1 MEVVKLKI
9 YGDSP
14 TIEDSLGFDKYAK
27 VLLDLIKDFDG
38 KTPLTIG
45 IHGSWGSGK
54 TSLMK
59 MLEMRL
65 KNETD
70 DRFKLI
76 WFNAWA
82 YGGDEPI
89 GLALLHQILIEFEK
103 EKKQGK
109 INTLFESTSKLLTDV
124 ALRNTV
130 GIPYNEAK
138 NHFKSGIEIKST
150 LRADFETSINECLK
164 GRSLVVFIDDLDRC
178 LPEKTIEIIEVI
190 KIFLDVPKCIY
201 VIGVAKEVIEQV
213 IEVRYKS
220 KGQKISNIGKDYME
234 KIIQI
239 PFTLP
244 PIKEENM
251 EKYINGL
258 NIAGKE
264 KGYVKIVSKS
274 SESNPRKVKMFL
286 NTLRVRQSIAKI
298 AGLNINTELFAKF
311 FVIEYVFPELFRD
324 VVKYKGQNILYKLE
338 KLMQENPDEELLTV
352 LKNSKILKKYH
363 EDEDL
368 SNLLND
374 EPFFNNL
381 DIDPYIYLSEIEV
394 TDSYEKTHF
403 NEYYIEELMSGD
415 YIRQVNAVE
424 NIKRNPYSDKQK
436 IRRHF
441 IVELENKD
449 DFVCANAKKVLR
461 LISDAKTLDELD
473 KTLEEENVLKNT
485 YEKY

>member
-14 TIEDSLGFDKYAK
+14 TTEDSLGFDKYAK
-27 VLLDLIKDFDG
+27 VLLNLIEDSKD

-65 KNETD
+65 NDKND
-70 DRFKLI
+70 DTFKLI

-103 EKKQGK
+103 EKKQENK
-109 INTLFESTSKLLTDV
+109 INLLESSSKLLTDV
-124 ALRNTV
+124 ALRKTM
-130 GIPYNEAK
+130 GITFEEA
-138 NHFKSGIEIKST
+138 NNFFKSSIEIKST
-150 LRADFETSINECLK
+150 LRADFETSIDECLQN
-164 GRSLVVFIDDLDRC
+164 RRLVVFIDDLDRC
-178 LPEKTIEIIEVI
+178 LPEKTIEILETI

-201 VIGVAKEVIEQV
+201 VIGVAKEVIEQA

-220 KGQKISNIGKDYME
+220 KGQDILNIGKDYME

-251 EKYINGL
+251 EKYINSL
-258 NIAGKE
+258 NITGKE
-264 KGYVKIVSKS
+264 KGYVKIVAKS

-286 NTLRVRQSIAKI
+286 NTLRVRQSIAEI
-298 AGLNINTELFAKF
+298 AGLKINLELFAKF
-311 FVIEYVFPELFRD
+311 FVIEYVFPEFYRD
-324 VVKYKGQNILYKLE
+324 VVKYKRQNILYKLE
-338 KLMQENPDEELLTV
+338 QLMQKNPDDELHTE

-368 SNLLND
+368 SNLLNN

-403 NEYYIEELMSGD
+403 DEYYIKELMSGD
-415 YIRQVNAVE
+415 HIRQVNAVE
-424 NIKRNPYSDKQK
+424 NIKRNPDSDKQK
-436 IRRHF
+436 IISHF
-441 IVELENKD
+441 KVELENKD
-449 DFVCANAKKVLR
+449 EFVRANAKKVLR
-461 LISDAKTLDELD
+461 LI
-473 KTLEEENVLKNT
+473 
-485 YEKY
+485 

>member
-1 MEVVKLKI
+1 MKI

-14 TIEDSLGFDKYAK
+14 TIEDSLGFDKYAD
-27 VLLDLIKDFDG
+27 VLLKLIEDFDS

-65 KNETD
+65 KDKNKID
-70 DRFKLI
+70 DTFKLI

-82 YGGDEPI
+82 YGGNEPI

-109 INTLFESTSKLLTDV
+109 LINLFASSIKLFADV
-124 ALRNTV
+124 ALRNTIR
-130 GIPYNEAK
+130 IPFKDAK
-138 NHFKSGIEIKST
+138 KFFESSIEIKST
-150 LRADFETSINECLK
+150 LRSDFKTSIDESLQN
-164 GRSLVVFIDDLDRC
+164 RRLVVFIDDLDRC
-178 LPEKTIEIIEVI
+178 LPEKTIEIIEII
-190 KIFLDVPKCIY
+190 KNFLDVPKCIY
-201 VIGVAKEVIEQV
+201 VIGVAKEVIEQL

-220 KGQKISNIGKDYME
+220 KGQEIPNIGKDYME

-251 EKYINGL
+251 EKFINKL
-258 NIAGKE
+258 NIVGKE
-264 KGYVKIVSKS
+264 KGYVKIVAKS
-274 SESNPRKVKMFL
+274 SGSNLRKVKIFL

-298 AGLNINTELFAKF
+298 AGLKINPELFAKF
-311 FVIEYVFPELFRD
+311 FVMEYVFPEFYRY
-324 VVKYKGQNILYKLE
+324 VVKYKGQKILYKLE
-338 KLMQENPDEELLTV
+338 QLIQKNADDELHTE
-352 LKNSKILKKYH
+352 LKNSTTLKKYH

-368 SNLLND
+368 SNLLSD

-403 NEYYIEELMSGD
+403 DEYYIEELMSGD
-415 YIRQVNAVE
+415 YIKQVNAVE
-424 NIKRNPYSDKQK
+424 NIKRNPDSDKQK
-436 IRRHF
+436 IIRHF
-441 IVELENKD
+441 EVESKNKD
-449 DFVCANAKKVLR
+449 DFISANAKKVLQF
-461 LISDAKTLDELD
+461 IVDEKKIDELD
-473 KTLEEENVLKNT
+473 KTLEEGENVP
-485 YEKY
+485 